1 MAIPLALIGA
11 GVKGLVGLGQALFS
25 GKKDKKK
32 KADEAIE
39 ATEVYKASP
48 YEQANLQA
56 AQARTGAAMPGEAEA
71 KMGIG
76 QSATQALG
84 AAKTRKGGLAS
95 IGSIQAGTN
104 KAQQDLAVKKAGFK
118 LGAEKELSGARSRM
132 TGEYG
137 KEFQSRQQK
146 QSLKTQVALGELA
159 GAKAT
164 QAQGLAMLGSAAGDL
179 AYSGDDVAGIF
190 KRKKKSSSLQRT
202 DYQPEL
208 ESYGATRAIGGTI
221 R

>member
-1 MAIPLALIGA
+1 MLPIVAGAAI
-11 GVKGLVGLGQALFS
+11 KGLVGLGQALFS
-25 GKKDKKK
+25 GKKKK
-32 KADEAIE
+32 KAAADAAID

-84 AAKTRKGGLAS
+84 AAKTRKGGLGS

-132 TGEYG
+132 TGELG

-159 GAKAT
+159 GAKAS
-164 QAQGLAMLGSAAGDL
+164 QAQGLGMLGSAVSDL
-179 AYSGDDVAGIF
+179 GYSGQDLGGIF
-190 KRKKKSSSLQRT
+190 KRKK
-202 DYQPEL
+202 
-208 ESYGATRAIGGTI
+208 G
-221 R
+221 